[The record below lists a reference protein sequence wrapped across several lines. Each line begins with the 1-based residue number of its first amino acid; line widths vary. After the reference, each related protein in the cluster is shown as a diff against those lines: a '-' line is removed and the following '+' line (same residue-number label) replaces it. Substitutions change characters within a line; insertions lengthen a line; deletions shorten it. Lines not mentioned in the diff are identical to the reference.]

1 MVTKRSSLAMIGA
14 GALIAALFVGGVS
27 SAATAAP
34 GDLPTPITYE
44 ISDRVQGPGSYPAQ
58 TPLPEV
64 ADDPADQSLVRGAV
78 PYAEVARTV
87 NGLMATSDRVSAQVV
102 GNSTQGRDIQLV
114 TLTAPE
120 TPEQTAQQ
128 RAWKD
133 KIKHDPAGAA
143 ADAALN
149 AGYKVPIWFNGN
161 IHGNEWEGADIVLDY
176 IEKLAMSDDP
186 AIVEMLQKYR
196 FYFTVTNN
204 PDGRVNGTRANAEG
218 FDANRDMITG
228 VTPES
233 RVIRDLAGVIQPTF
247 YVDLHGYTDVLQI
260 EPCGPPHGENYE
272 YDLFLPH
279 AYSAALAIEE
289 AVTGAN
295 IEGNT
300 YLAADGGVT
309 TENTG
314 KIKIPYRDVR
324 SGWDDWP
331 PLFTPQ
337 FLAYQGA
344 VTNTVEL
351 PLGRTADPVESQ
363 RRTDV
368 NVEVGVVTVETATE
382 YFADNSGALLQNQ
395 MEIFR
400 RGDAG
405 EPLKSIPADPNPA
418 DYPGIPQEWIEIWDE
433 TDVYGAQFPRAYVIP
448 ENVEQQRSVT
458 DAARLVDQLI
468 ANGVEVSRAT
478 TPVTVGET
486 TYPAGSYV
494 VDMHQPLRGMANVL
508 LADGSDI
515 STRVPDMYD
524 MSAWSL
530 ALLWGADVFPVGA
543 TQDASLVGVGLEAVS
558 AAAPTGVLPE
568 GAGYLE
574 LATPGAAE
582 YQAINVLLEQGV
594 AISEFAD
601 GSVIL
606 GNDEVTRAAAQAV
619 ADAYGV
625 QFTASTGARLLTEP
639 STALKALRVAY
650 SGNQDDRVTLNRL
663 GFTDQVQVS
672 AASLTAN
679 PALLDDVDVLW
690 VGGNL
695 AFNGAQA
702 AGADAVTRFIAAGN
716 GVAGKGAAVASV
728 ANTFGLTQVTATSGT
743 RSSNGIVRVENTE
756 GGLLST
762 YPQDTAFVT
771 PAVWYS
777 GLGENAAVE
786 QRYAAENLFVSGH
799 WADSAGASRAD
810 AAGQASVVSA
820 EAESGSELVML
831 GTSVNFRTHPVG
843 SYSWIARALFDVNA
857 NAGTPVPVTLGEEHL
872 TDDTR
877 GGVQVPDEIEI
888 GKPFD
893 VTFTDVAD
901 GTEVE
906 LSYFG
911 AGVPAADPAQP
922 AAESVDASAV
932 APAAAGV
939 VNGGSLTVA
948 ALPEG
953 IEAGELRIAATQ
965 AAGTSLIGWDDA
977 VAVAAEVPGGD
988 PDAEADGAADGG
1000 TGAGADAGAVGS
1012 SDSGA
1017 AASGS
1022 ADAGSASASA
1032 SSAGSASGAGGAA
1045 DGSEGALSNTGGMEL
1060 TGGIA
1065 LALLL
1070 ALTGGAALVIR
1081 RKRAGAGVVAE

>member
-1 MVTKRSSLAMIGA
+1 MVTKRSSTAMIGA
-14 GALIAALFVGGVS
+14 GALVAALFVGGIPT
-27 SAATAAP
+27 AATAAP
-34 GDLPTPITYE
+34 GDAPTPITYE
-44 ISDRVQGPGSYPAQ
+44 ISDRVQGPASYPVQ
-58 TPLPEV
+58 SPLPE
-64 ADDPADQSLVRGAV
+64 APDDANDRSIARGAV

-87 NGLMATSDRVSAQVV
+87 NRLMTESDRVSAQVV
-102 GNSTQGRDIQLV
+102 GSSVQGRDIQLV
-114 TLTAPE
+114 TLTSPE
-120 TPEQTAQQ
+120 TAEQTAQQ
-128 RAWKD
+128 RAWKER
-133 KIKHDPAGAA
+133 IKQDPAGAS
-143 ADAALN
+143 ADTALTE
-149 AGYKVPIWFNGN
+149 GYKVPIWFNGN
-161 IHGNEWEGADIVLDY
+161 IHGNEWEGADIILEY
-176 IEKLAMSDDP
+176 IEKLATSEDP
-186 AIVEMLQKYR
+186 AIVEMLEQYR

-204 PDGRVNGTRANAEG
+204 PDGRVNGTRANADG

-233 RVIRDLAGVIQPTF
+233 RVIRDLAGIIQPTF

-279 AYSAALAIEE
+279 AYSAALAIEQ
-289 AVTGAN
+289 AVVGAN

-300 YLAADGGVT
+300 YVGADGNAT

-314 KIKIPYRDVR
+314 KILIPYRDIR

-351 PLGRTADPVESQ
+351 PLGRGGNPDQAESQ

-368 NVEVGVVTVETATE
+368 NVEVGMVTVESATD
-382 YFADNSGALLQNQ
+382 YFATNSAALLQNQ

-418 DYPGIPQEWIEIWDE
+418 DYPGMPHEWIDVWDE
-433 TDVYGAQFPRAYVIP
+433 TDVYGAEFPRAYVIP
-448 ENVEQQRSVT
+448 ENTDQQRSVT

-478 TPVTVGET
+478 SPLTAGDT

-515 STRVPDMYD
+515 TERVPDMYD

-530 ALLWGADVFPVGA
+530 SLLWGADVFPVGA
-543 TQDASLVGVGLEAVS
+543 SQDASLDGVGLEAVA
-558 AAAPTGVLPE
+558 AAAPTGVLPDA
-568 GAGYLE
+568 AGYLE
-574 LATPGAAE
+574 LETPGAAE

-594 AISEFAD
+594 AVSSFSD
-601 GSVIL
+601 GSVII
-606 GNDEVTRAAAQAV
+606 GGDEATRAAALAV

-625 QFTASTGARLLTEP
+625 QFTATTGVRLLTET
-639 STALKALRVAY
+639 STALKPLRVAY
-650 SGNQDDRVTLNRL
+650 TGNQDDRVTLNRL
-663 GFTDQVQVS
+663 GFTDQVRVD
-672 AASLTAN
+672 AASLTAD
-679 PALLDDVDVLW
+679 PSLLDDVDVLW

-695 AFNGAQA
+695 AFTAAQT
-702 AGADAVTRFIAAGN
+702 AGADAVAAFIAAGN
-716 GVAGKGAAVASV
+716 GVAGRGTAVANV
-728 ANTFGLTQVTATSGT
+728 ANAFGLTQVTATAGT
-743 RSSNGIVRVENTE
+743 NSSNGIVRVDNTE

-771 PAVWYS
+771 PAVWYT
-777 GLGENAAVE
+777 GLAENAVIE
-786 QRYAAENLFVSGH
+786 QSYAAENLFVSGH
-799 WADSAGASRAD
+799 WADGEGTGRAA
-810 AAGQASVVSA
+810 AAGQASAVSA
-820 EAESGSELVML
+820 VAESGSELVMF
-831 GTSVNFRTHPVG
+831 GTSVNYRTHPVG
-843 SYSWIARALFDVNA
+843 SYPWIARALFEVNA
-857 NAGTPVPVTLGEEHL
+857 NVGTAVPVTLGEEHL

-888 GKPFD
+888 GASFD
-893 VTFTDVAD
+893 VTFADIAD
-901 GTEVE
+901 GTEVA

-911 AGVPAADPAQP
+911 AGVPASDSTEP
-922 AAESVDASAV
+922 AAMSLLAMGTVT
-932 APAAAGV
+932 G
-939 VNGGSLTVA
+939 NTLTVD

-953 IEAGELRIAATQ
+953 IEPGELRIAATRD
-965 AAGTSLIGWDDA
+965 AGTVLIGWDDT

-988 PDAEADGAADGG
+988 PGAEADGAAAGGAAGAADGG
-1000 TGAGADAGAVGS
+1000 A
-1012 SDSGA
+1012 SGA
-1017 AASGS
+1017 AA
-1022 ADAGSASASA
+1022 
-1032 SSAGSASGAGGAA
+1032 GAA
-1045 DGSEGALSNTGGMEL
+1045 DGSASAGGASAGGASASADAASANGAADGGRGELSNTGGIEL

-1070 ALTGGAALVIR
+1070 VLGGGAVLVAR
-1081 RKRAGAGVVAE
+1081 RKRLAQETGA

>member
-1 MVTKRSSLAMIGA
+1 MVTKRSSTAMIGA
-14 GALIAALFVGGVS
+14 GALVAALFVGGIPT
-27 SAATAAP
+27 AATAAP
-34 GDLPTPITYE
+34 GDAPTPITYE
-44 ISDRVQGPGSYPAQ
+44 ISDRVQGPASYPVQ
-58 TPLPEV
+58 TPLPE
-64 ADDPADQSLVRGAV
+64 APDDASDQSLVRGAV

-87 NGLMATSDRVSAQVV
+87 NRLMTESDRVSAQVV
-102 GNSTQGRDIQLV
+102 GSSVQGRDIQLV
-114 TLTAPE
+114 TLTSPE
-120 TPEQTAQQ
+120 TAEQTEQQ
-128 RAWKD
+128 RAWKER
-133 KIKHDPAGAA
+133 IKQDPAGAA
-143 ADAALN
+143 ADTALTE
-149 AGYKVPIWFNGN
+149 GYKVPIWFNGN
-161 IHGNEWEGADIVLDY
+161 IHGNEWEGADIILEY
-176 IEKLAMSDDP
+176 IEKLATSDDP
-186 AIVEMLQKYR
+186 AIVEMLEQYR

-204 PDGRVNGTRANAEG
+204 PDGRVNGTRANADG

-279 AYSAALAIEE
+279 AYSAALAIEQ
-289 AVTGAN
+289 AVVGAN
-295 IEGNT
+295 IEGNPLT
-300 YLAADGGVT
+300 DDGG
-309 TENTG
+309 
-314 KIKIPYRDVR
+314 ILIPYRDIR

-351 PLGRTADPVESQ
+351 PLGRGGNPDQAERE
-363 RRTDV
+363 RRTGV
-368 NVEVGVVTVETATE
+368 NVEVGMVTVESASA
-382 YFADNSGALLQNQ
+382 YFAENSGALLQNQ

-418 DYPGIPQEWIEIWDE
+418 DYPGMPLEWIDVWDE
-433 TDVYGAQFPRAYVIP
+433 TDVYGAEFPRAYVIP
-448 ENVEQQRSVT
+448 ANTDQQRSVT

-478 TPVTVGET
+478 TPLTAGDT

-494 VDMHQPLRGMANVL
+494 IDMHQPLRGMANVL

-515 STRVPDMYD
+515 TERVPDMYD

-543 TQDASLVGVGLEAVS
+543 SQDASLDGVGLEIVAE
-558 AAAPTGVLPE
+558 AAPTGVLPE
-568 GAGYLE
+568 EAGYLE

-594 AISEFAD
+594 AVSSFAD
-601 GSVIL
+601 GSVII
-606 GNDEVTRAAAQAV
+606 GGDETTRAAALAV

-625 QFTASTGARLLTEP
+625 QFTATTGVRLLTET

-650 SGNQDDRVTLNRL
+650 SGNQDDRVTLSRL
-663 GFTDQVQVS
+663 GFTDQVRVD
-672 AASLTAN
+672 AASLTAD
-679 PALLDDVDVLW
+679 PTLLDDVDVLW

-695 AFNGAQA
+695 AFAAEQT
-702 AGADAVTRFIAAGN
+702 AGANAVAAFIAAGN
-716 GVAGKGAAVASV
+716 GVAGRGTAVANF
-728 ANTFGLTQVTATSGT
+728 ANAFSLTEVTATSGT
-743 RSSNGIVRVENTE
+743 RSSNGIVRVENSE

-771 PAVWYS
+771 PAVWYT
-777 GLGENAAVE
+777 GLGENAVVE
-786 QRYAAENLFVSGH
+786 QSYATENLFVSGH
-799 WADSAGASRAD
+799 WADVGSNGAPGTSRAD
-810 AAGQASVVSA
+810 AAGQASAVSA
-820 EAESGSELVML
+820 VSDSGSELVML

-843 SYSWIARALFDVNA
+843 SYPWIARALFDVNA
-857 NAGTPVPVTLGEEHL
+857 NPGTAVPVTLGEEHL

-877 GGVQVPDEIEI
+877 GGVQVPAEIEI
-888 GKPFD
+888 GASFD
-893 VTFTDVAD
+893 VTFADLAD
-901 GTEVE
+901 GTEVA

-911 AGVPAADPAQP
+911 ASVPATETTDPATD
-922 AAESVDASAV
+922 ST
-932 APAAAGV
+932 APAPTALLAMGTV
-939 VNGGSLTVA
+939 TGNTLTVD

-953 IEAGELRIAATQ
+953 IEPGELRIAASQ
-965 AAGTSLIGWDDA
+965 AEGMALIGWDDT

-988 PDAEADGAADGG
+988 PGAGASGAADGSAAGAADGG
-1000 TGAGADAGAVGS
+1000 A
-1012 SDSGA
+1012 SGA
-1017 AASGS
+1017 AAGA
-1022 ADAGSASASA
+1022 ADGGAAAGGGSASADPA
-1032 SSAGSASGAGGAA
+1032 SASGAA
-1045 DGSEGALSNTGGMEL
+1045 DGGQGELSNTGGMQL

-1070 ALTGGAALVIR
+1070 ALGGGAVLIAR
-1081 RKRAGAGVVAE
+1081 RKRLAQETAA